1 MNLGA
6 LELLA
11 VLAIPMII
19 AITFHEAAHGFA
31 AKALGDDTAARE
43 GRLTLNP
50 IAHIDPFGTLLL
62 PAVLL
67 LTAGIAFGY
76 AKPVPVNMNA
86 LRNPQ
91 RDMALVAAAGP
102 LTNVALAVVFALLL
116 VVTAGISETYPL
128 WRRALEFSVVLNFV
142 LAILNLYPLPPL
154 DGSKVLA
161 AFLPPAL
168 SERFMALEPYGF
180 IILVLAIMI
189 VPMLTAQMGNF
200 IDVAGYLLIDPAYFL
215 SDGLLELVGAK

>member
-1 MNLGA
+1 MSTGTLLFLTA
-6 LELLA
+6 L
-11 VLAIPMII
+11 VVPMII

-31 AKALGDDTAARE
+31 ARALGDDTAARE

-62 PAVLL
+62 PAVLI

-102 LTNVALAVVFALLL
+102 LTNVALAVAFAVLLAATSGL
-116 VVTAGISETYPL
+116 ADAYPL
-128 WRRALEFSVVLNFV
+128 WRRTLEFSVVLNFV

-154 DGSKVLA
+154 DGSKVVA
-161 AFLPPAL
+161 GFLPPHVA
-168 SERFMALEPYGF
+168 EKYMALEQYGF
-180 IILVLAIMI
+180 IILVVAILV
-189 VPMLTAQMGNF
+189 VPYVTAQMGTYV
-200 IDVAGYLLIDPAYFL
+200 DVGGYLLVGPAYFL
-215 SDGLLELVGAK
+215 SDGLLEIVGAN